1 MNSENY
7 CILNKCDQMFSFFS
21 IQVVVTKKLAIC
33 DEFDQNDCRM
43 VKNTKKNKEMIV
55 YLFYDD

>member
-33 DEFDQNDCRM
+33 DEFDQNDCRIQ
-43 VKNTKKNKEMIV
+43 KIQKKKEMIV